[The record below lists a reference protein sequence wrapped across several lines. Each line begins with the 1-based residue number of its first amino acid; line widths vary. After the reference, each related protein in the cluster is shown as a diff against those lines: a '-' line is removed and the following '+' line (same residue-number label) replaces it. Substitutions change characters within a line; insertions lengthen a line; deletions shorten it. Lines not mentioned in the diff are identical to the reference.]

1 MLIKND
7 VFTFTNNNLNIFLY
21 VIRNDKNFTLF
32 LILVECNL
40 LILQNFITYVA
51 YNILVQKPPKVISKS
66 TIIH

>member
-21 VIRNDKNFTLF
+21 VIHNDKNFTLF

-51 YNILVQKPPKVISKS
+51 YNILVQKPPKVISES